1 MSNKTIKISHGSH
14 RTSQRQSRRNSTRN
28 KKDQEKESPKT
39 VKEKKTNKNS
49 ITEKMK
55 TLKKKTEQNKPRSIK
70 RKVDTLG
77 RVHLKKPL
85 KNKESN
91 RMIKKFTKMIPYKNR
106 KKTFKETD
114 KKIKKIK
121 QLKKK
126 NPNQFIKPNRKLS
139 SIKKN
144 ASEQNLQLYEIKKSR
159 SVAFSEFKSHT
170 DLTTAFKQSNIP
182 NSKSH
187 QSLSK
192 LDKVNKLGQDERN
205 SKTKNNPNSSLY
217 DVNNK
222 SFISNE
228 QFNFKN
234 KMNKTMEK
242 HNNQSNQKSLNRP
255 LLTGKN
261 VEEMISQTCL
271 LGIPSIVYRRV
282 DELRKL
288 QIESTYLEHELQEK
302 MRLLLYEYHLKS
314 QKIYDKRHKIVK
326 GNEKQKM
333 ETRGIPLFWL
343 KVLLHHPFTRN
354 LIMEHDEYALR
365 YLDDLRVKLL
375 KNNPGFSLH
384 FFFSPNPYFENEVLT
399 KVYHLS
405 EEIGMTNN
413 LFLERTEGT
422 KIIWKSD
429 KQLNIEIEE
438 ITKRSVSTGK
448 CKTYRKKKPCKSFF
462 NFFKGLQITEF
473 DREDDIFEIQTQ
485 LEADFEIGNIIKDT
499 IVPLAVLYFSG
510 EALSLED
517 VLSNSSSVKSS
528 SSYSSSGSYSSSC
541 YSYFSN
547 SENN

>member
-1 MSNKTIKISHGSH
+1 MSNKTTKRSHESH
-14 RTSQRQSRRNSTRN
+14 KTSQRQSRRNSTRN

-39 VKEKKTNKNS
+39 VTEKKNNKNS

-55 TLKKKTEQNKPRSIK
+55 TLKKKTEQNNPRSVK

-85 KNKESN
+85 KSKESN

-121 QLKKK
+121 QLQKK
-126 NPNQFIKPNRKLS
+126 NPNQSIKPNRKLG

-144 ASEQNLQLYEIKKSR
+144 ASEQNLKIYDIKKSR
-159 SVAFSEFKSHT
+159 SAAFSEFKSHT
-170 DLTTAFKQSNIP
+170 DLATTFKQSNIP

-187 QSLSK
+187 HSFSK
-192 LDKVNKLGQDERN
+192 LDKKNKLLQEEKN
-205 SKTKNNPNSSLY
+205 SKIKNKENSDLY
-217 DVNNK
+217 YVNNK
-222 SFISNE
+222 SFISQE
-228 QFNFKN
+228 QYNLKN
-234 KMNKTMEK
+234 NNDKTVT
-242 HNNQSNQKSLNRP
+242 NSGNQRNPKSINSSF
-255 LLTGKN
+255 LTGKN

-302 MRLLLYEYHLKS
+302 IRLLLYEYYLKS
-314 QKIYDKRHKIVK
+314 QQIYDKRYKIVK

-375 KNNPGFSLH
+375 KNNPGFGLH

-422 KIIWKSD
+422 KIIWKKD
-429 KQLNIEIEE
+429 KQLNVDIEE

-528 SSYSSSGSYSSSC
+528 SSYSSTGSYSSSYHS
-541 YSYFSN
+541 YSSN